1 MEDEKTHSQYRKLVS
16 NAYSMSS
23 LKGYE
28 PYVDD
33 MVDRMVQVCSH
44 HADLKEAM
52 NISLWC
58 HYCESGKRAL

>member
-33 MVDRMVQVCSH
+33 MVNRMVQVCSRY
-44 HADLKEAM
+44 ADSQESM

-58 HYCESGKRAL
+58 HYCGS